1 MSSIADLERRK
12 AEVEQAITN
21 VMKGGQVVQ
30 TRNGR
35 VQQANLSEL
44 RAERNAIEMQLAEAR
59 AAASG
64 CGGTFGT
71 PVHYYGRD

>member
-1 MSSIADLERRK
+1 MSSIAELERRK

-35 VQQANLSEL
+35 IQQANLSEL
-44 RAERNAIEMQLAEAR
+44 RAERNAIEQQLAEAR

-64 CGGTFGT
+64 CGSSFGT
-71 PVHYYGRD
+71 PVYFYGRD

>member
-1 MSSIADLERRK
+1 MSSIAELERRK

-44 RAERNAIEMQLAEAR
+44 RAERNVIDQQLAEAR
-59 AAASG
+59 ALASG
-64 CGGTFGT
+64 RGGCFGT
-71 PVHYYGRD
+71 PVHYFGRD